1 MLVLDI
7 RTSGDAFLDLV
18 LTDAEEL
25 IKELKVGA
33 ILGCRDHA
41 LVQFEMVRATG
52 PAKSKVRTLNFRR
65 AHLRLF
71 KGLLGEILWEAVLRD
86 KGVEQSWQLFKDSFV
101 RVQDPQNHRT
111 TQVFPVNEK
120 VWERKL

>member
-1 MLVLDI
+1 M
-7 RTSGDAFLDLV
+7 FLDLV
-18 LTDAEEL
+18 LTDAEGL
-25 IKELKVGA
+25 IKEVKVEA
-33 ILGCRDHA
+33 LPGCRDHA
-41 LVQFEMVRATG
+41 LVQFEILRVTG
-52 PAKSKVRTLNFRR
+52 PAKSKVRTLNFSR